1 MAATVYK
8 TPEGI
13 DPPDLS
19 LAAIDDYWGA
29 CEKYRQSV
37 VDWARANTR
46 SKNPVVGEVIDFPRG
61 DGYASY
67 VVFDTK
73 PLSLIHLEDGD
84 AWHAD
89 HITLR
94 GLRVSD
100 IREMADHKKRLAKLF
115 AERQTS

>member
-1 MAATVYK
+1 MAATVYSA
-8 TPEGI
+8 PEHI
-13 DPPDLS
+13 TPPDLS
-19 LAAIDDYWGA
+19 LGALDGYWDAAEA
-29 CEKYRQSV
+29 YRQQV

-46 SKNPVVGEVIDFPRG
+46 SKNPVIGEVIDFPRG

-89 HITLR
+89 QITLR

-100 IREMADHKKRLAKLF
+100 IREMADRKKRLAKLF
-115 AERQTS
+115 AERTA